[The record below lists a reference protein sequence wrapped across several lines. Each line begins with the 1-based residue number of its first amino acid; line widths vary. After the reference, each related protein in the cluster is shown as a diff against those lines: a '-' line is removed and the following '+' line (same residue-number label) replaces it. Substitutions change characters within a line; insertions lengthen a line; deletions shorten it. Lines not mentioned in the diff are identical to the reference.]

1 MKLFTLLTVL
11 CASSVNASYYLCHCT
26 KPKGV
31 LVPRATKA
39 VCNGIYGAT
48 LVKVPNSYAC
58 RLNQDERFTNYFM
71 TACKTHGKS
80 TTASC
85 HLVPE

>member
-11 CASSVNASYYLCHCT
+11 CASSVNADYYLCHCK
-26 KPKGV
+26 KPRGV
-31 LVPRATKA
+31 LVPKTTKA
-39 VCNGIYGAT
+39 VCDGIYGAT

-58 RLNQDERFTNYFM
+58 RLNQEERITESFV
-71 TACKTHGKS
+71 TACERHGQG
-80 TTASC
+80 TTGSC